1 MRVALLFPGQG
12 AQTPGFLRRLPR
24 HPAVSATLTEA
35 QQILNL
41 DLEAIHGAP
50 ALQSTDAV
58 QLGTLIAGVA
68 TARALFAE
76 GFAVDA
82 VAGLSV
88 GAFAAAVACEALGF
102 EDALRV
108 VRLRGEAMAASAPA
122 GFGMAAILG
131 LPERGVLELVGR
143 VSQRLPLYLASVNAP
158 TEIVVS
164 GADAALALAAEEARA
179 HGAAIRPLRVSIPSH
194 CPVMDGVSVR
204 LRTAL
209 AGVSLKDPHV
219 PYISNHRARLALSA
233 AEMAEDLI
241 LNVSRPVRW
250 HDSMRLLYEL
260 GCRVYVE
267 SPPGQVLSRLLEASF
282 PDCRAV
288 AVEDTPLEG
297 AVRLAR
303 ARPPDA

>member
-288 AVEDTPLEG
+288 AVEDTPLES